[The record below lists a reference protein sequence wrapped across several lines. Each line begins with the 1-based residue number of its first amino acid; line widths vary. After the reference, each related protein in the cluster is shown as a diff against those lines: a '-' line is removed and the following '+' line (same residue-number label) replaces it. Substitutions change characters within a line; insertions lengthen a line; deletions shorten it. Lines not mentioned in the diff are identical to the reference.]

1 VGKLERWRPGLRLTL
16 EHLMIV
22 GDEGDPILHF

>member
-1 VGKLERWRPGLRLTL
+1 VGKLERLWRGLGLTL

-22 GDEGDPILHF
+22 GYEGDPILHF